1 MNTSPN
7 IEKISKVLLIL
18 FIIGFLGNYFF
29 SNTLSSY
36 LSLQDIGQYKLHLH
50 IISIAQTVVLLLI
63 NIALG
68 IWLYKKAPSYKWGW
82 MLLAFVFGI
91 NAVIVFY
98 LNHIMTTLSKKE
110 KVNLLK

>member
-1 MNTSPN
+1 MSTRPN

-18 FIIGFLGNYFF
+18 FVIGFLGNYLFA
-29 SNTLSSY
+29 NTLSSY
-36 LSLQDIGQYKLHLH
+36 LSLQDIGQYKLNLH
-50 IISIAQTVVLLLI
+50 IISIAESVLLLLV

-91 NAVIVFY
+91 HAVIIYY
-98 LNHIMTTLSKKE
+98 LNQVLIVLQNKLDK
-110 KVNLLK
+110 L